1 MEVLVEREVCA
12 RDRRAP
18 MAVVEARDLDFLWS
32 NDFFCGDATDGCNSV
47 LNVLTK
53 FSQ

>member
-12 RDRRAP
+12 RDRGAP

-32 NDFFCGDATDGCNSV
+32 NDFFCGDDGRLNSV